1 MNWLDFVII
10 ATWAVGFFV
19 GWRIGLF
26 GTIFTTG
33 GLIVGVLLAA
43 RFSDDVSELVTD
55 SVSSDSLATVAAYG
69 IILLA
74 VFVASQV
81 LRATVKGILKLV
93 FLGWVDTVGGLA
105 LGLIMGVV
113 LSGSLITVLARYSSD
128 LPVEAL
134 IEQTPGGGFIAMGLD
149 VADIARSGIQ
159 EKLNTALMESNLVPV
174 FLNIRSAVPGDA
186 MGFVPDDFKVAL
198 DVLEMEIDKP

>member
-26 GTIFTTG
+26 GTLFTTG

-43 RFSDDVSELVTD
+43 RFSDDVSELITD

-74 VFVASQV
+74 VFVAAQV

-93 FLGWVDTVGGLA
+93 FLGWVDTLGGLA

-134 IEQTPGGGFIAMGLD
+134 IERTPGGGFIAMGLD

-174 FLNIRSAVPGDA
+174 FLDIRSAVPGDA
-186 MGFVPDDFKVAL
+186 LGFVPDDFKVAL
-198 DVLEMEIDKP
+198 DLLEMEIDKP